1 VSIAMLAREVEDKE
15 SGKHLYLNHLLVE
28 LVAVPPNHRYGLTS
42 AMILLF
48 EHPTS
53 SRVRERPIKGTAG
66 S

>member
-1 VSIAMLAREVEDKE
+1 VEV
-15 SGKHLYLNHLLVE
+15 
-28 LVAVPPNHRYGLTS
+28 VAVPPNHRYGLTS

-53 SRVRERPIKGTAG
+53 SWVRERPIKGPTG